1 MCINDKPNIIKLI
14 LIMLLMDI
22 VIKVFLEM
30 GNAKLIVMF
39 LFVDMT
45 KEIVL
50 SLVRKQDA
58 T

>member
-1 MCINDKPNIIKLI
+1 MCINDKPNKII

-22 VIKVFLEM
+22 VIKVFLKK
-30 GNAKLIVMF
+30 GNSKLIVMF

-45 KEIVL
+45 KEIVF
-50 SLVRKQDA
+50 SLCKK